1 MQKYIFLYEWL
12 SLKKLINLNAFLLYL
27 RSMKGRSLL
36 IIVGLSGMIFSC
48 SSNKNDDENI
58 GETGET
64 AQVVEQQQISAQNVF
79 ISIPG
84 PTELSDLIAQTNLDY
99 DASLLNDPE
108 NLNKYTSDNSKAINL
123 GLYGADMVYTNV
135 YEQSQE
141 SMLYLKCVNS
151 LCRAL
156 GIAGAFDEK
165 TVDRLTTNKE
175 NKDSLLSIVSQSFKT
190 ADKFLRDNQRAG
202 TSSLM
207 VAGGWIEGLYL
218 SGKVAEKA
226 KTKKLIDK
234 MSKQK
239 QSLAD
244 LISLVENAKITGD
257 ATFILNDL
265 KDLKTSYDKI
275 PDNTTM
281 TDEILAEINTKVFAL
296 RAKLI
301 SA

>member
-1 MQKYIFLYEWL
+1 
-12 SLKKLINLNAFLLYL
+12 
-27 RSMKGRSLL
+27 MKGRSLL
-36 IIVGLSGMIFSC
+36 IITVLSVMFFAC
-48 SSNKNDDENI
+48 SSGKKDDENLD
-58 GETGET
+58 ETGET
-64 AQVVEQQQISAQNVF
+64 AKVAEQQKISAQNVF
-79 ISIPG
+79 TSIPG
-84 PTELSDLIAQTNLDY
+84 PSELSDLIAQTNLDY

-108 NLNKYTSDNSKAINL
+108 RLNKYTSDNFKAINL

-135 YEQSQE
+135 YGQSQE

-156 GIAGAFDEK
+156 GITGAFDEK
-165 TVDRLTTNKE
+165 TAERLENNKE
-175 NKDSLLSIVSQSFKT
+175 SKDSLLKIVSQSFT
-190 ADKFLRDNQRAG
+190 SADKFLRDNQRAG

-234 MSKQK
+234 MSKQR
-239 QSLAD
+239 QSLQD
-244 LISLVENAKITGD
+244 LIDLVENAKITGD
-257 ATFILNDL
+257 ATFVLDGL
-265 KDLKTSYDKI
+265 KNLKASYDKI

-281 TDEILAEINTKVFAL
+281 TDEMLAEINAKVFAL

-301 SA
+301 MA

>member
-1 MQKYIFLYEWL
+1 MSGFL
-12 SLKKLINLNAFLLYL
+12 LKKLTILNSFLLYL
-27 RSMKGRSLL
+27 RGMKIKSVLL
-36 IIVGLSGMIFSC
+36 ITVLTATLFAC
-48 SSNKNDDENI
+48 SSGKNDDDNFA
-58 GETGET
+58 ETNET
-64 AQVVEQQQISAQNVF
+64 AQIAEQQQINAQNVF
-79 ISIPG
+79 TSIPG
-84 PTELSDLIAQTNLDY
+84 PTELTALIQQSNLDY

-108 NLNKYTSDNSKAINL
+108 SVSKYTSDNFKAINL

-151 LCRAL
+151 FCRSL
-156 GIAGAFDEK
+156 GVAGAFDDK
-165 TVDRLTTNKE
+165 TADRLTTNKD

-226 KTKKLIDK
+226 KTKKLIQR
-234 MSKQK
+234 MSEQK

-244 LISLVENAKITGD
+244 LISLIENAKVTGD
-257 ATFILNDL
+257 ATFVLDGL

-275 PDNTTM
+275 PDKTIM

-301 SA
+301 A